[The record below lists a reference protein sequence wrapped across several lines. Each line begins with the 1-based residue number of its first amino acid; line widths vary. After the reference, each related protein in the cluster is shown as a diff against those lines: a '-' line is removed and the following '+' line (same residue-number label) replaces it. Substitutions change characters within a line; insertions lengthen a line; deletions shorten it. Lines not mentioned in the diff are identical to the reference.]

1 MRADFVLDYDVVTVE
16 QPQKLYLMARLAS
29 GPAPVSQRRR
39 PLNLSLVIDRSGSMG
54 GDKIAYTRQAAQF
67 MVQNLGAADTLS
79 VVLYNEHVET
89 LIAPEKVTHKD
100 VINQRIG
107 TIKAKGTTN
116 LSGGWLEGC
125 KHVAQNLD
133 PLSLNRVILMSDGL
147 ANQGVTN
154 TEKLV
159 ALAKQK
165 LEQGISTTTMGLGRD
180 FNEDLLMAMADAGG
194 GAFYFIES
202 PEVAPQIFQ
211 EELQGL
217 LNLVGQNLVVSVELT
232 EHIKNVAQLNAYP
245 MHSDGKRVSFR
256 LGDVFGEEVKTLI
269 LELSIPALHDV
280 GHQQIAVLR
289 FEFDELHEAG
299 SEHRVLE
306 MPIFVNVAPQGQ
318 LPASANSEVQK
329 SVLLL
334 KAAQA
339 RRQAVEAADQG
350 DYKGASQVLRR
361 AAEAI
366 EQSNIDN
373 EELAEES
380 RALVQQAEQME
391 QGKAHYDDYSR
402 KTMST
407 QAIYTM
413 KDKHGS
419 TQALRTRELLRQ
431 MQAEAPERKEGVAP
445 SFAAWNG
452 QTFPLDRDLMRI
464 GRAPQNEIMI
474 DAKSISRFHCQ
485 IKRQGDQLLIEDLD
499 STNGTFVNGVRV
511 QQPTPLSV
519 GDVALLGHETVIF
532 RQTEA

>member
-1 MRADFVLDYDVVTVE
+1 MRADFVLDYDVLTVE
-16 QPQKLYLMARLAS
+16 QPQKVYLMARLES
-29 GPAPVSQRRR
+29 GPAPDSKRRR

-89 LIAPEKVTHKD
+89 LIVPEKVTHKD
-100 VINQRIG
+100 VIGQRISA
-107 TIKAKGTTN
+107 IKAKGTTN

-125 KHVAQNLD
+125 KHVAENLNS
-133 PLSLNRVILMSDGL
+133 LHLNRVILMSDGL
-147 ANQGVTN
+147 ANQGVTSMD
-154 TEKLV
+154 KLV
-159 ALAKQK
+159 AMAKQK
-165 LEQGISTTTMGLGRD
+165 LEEGVSTTTMGLGAD

-217 LNLVGQNLVVSVELT
+217 LNLVGQNLVVSIEPMSHVT
-232 EHIKNVAQLNAYP
+232 NVIQMNAYP
-245 MHSDGKRVSFR
+245 MHSDGRRTSFR

-269 LELSIPALHDV
+269 LELSIPALPDV
-280 GHQQIAVLR
+280 GHKQIAVLR
-289 FEFDELHEAG
+289 FDYDELNEAG
-299 SEHRVLE
+299 TEHRTLE
-306 MPIFVNVAPQGQ
+306 MPIFVNVGPQGQ

-339 RRQAVEAADQG
+339 RREAVDAADRG
-350 DYKGASQVLRR
+350 DYKSASQVLKQ
-361 AAEAI
+361 AADAI
-366 EQSNIDN
+366 EQSAIDN
-373 EELAEES
+373 DQLAEES
-380 RALVQQAEQME
+380 RALSQQAAQME
-391 QGKAHYDDYSR
+391 QGAAQYDDYSR

-445 SFAAWNG
+445 SLASWNG
-452 QTFPLDRDLMRI
+452 QTFTLDRDLMRI
-464 GRAPQNEIMI
+464 GRAPQNEIVI
-474 DAKSISRFHCQ
+474 DARSISRFHCQ
-485 IKRQGDQLLIEDLD
+485 IKRDGGQLVIEDLE
-499 STNGTFVNGVRV
+499 STNGTFVNNVRV
-511 QQPTPLSV
+511 QEPTPLCV

-532 RQTEA
+532 GEVPS

>member
-1 MRADFVLDYDVVTVE
+1 MRADFVLDYDVLTVE
-16 QPQKLYLMARLAS
+16 QPQKLYLMARLVS
-29 GPAPVSQRRR
+29 GPAPASQRRR

-54 GDKIAYTRQAAQF
+54 GDKISFTRQAAQF
-67 MVQNLGAADTLS
+67 MVQNLGASDTLS
-79 VVLYNEHVET
+79 VVLYNEYVET

-100 VINQRIG
+100 VINQRIAAV
-107 TIKAKGTTN
+107 KAKGTTN

-125 KHVAQNLD
+125 NHVAQNLD
-133 PLSLNRVILMSDGL
+133 ALYLNRVILMSDGL
-147 ANQGVTN
+147 ANQGVTS
-154 TEKLV
+154 TDKLV
-159 ALAKQK
+159 AMAKQK
-165 LEQGISTTTMGLGRD
+165 LEQGISTTTMGLGAD

-202 PEVAPQIFQ
+202 PEVTPQIFQ

-217 LNLVGQNLVVSVELT
+217 LNLVGQNLGVSIELT
-232 EHIKNVAQLNAYP
+232 EHVKHVVQLNAYP

-256 LGDVFGEEVKTLI
+256 LGDVFGEEVKNLI

-280 GHQQIAVLR
+280 GHQQIALLR
-289 FEFDELHEAG
+289 FDYDELTEAG
-299 SEHRVLE
+299 TEHRVLE

-318 LPASANSEVQK
+318 LPASANEEVQK

-366 EQSNIDN
+366 EQSNIEN
-373 EELAEES
+373 EQLAEES
-380 RALVQQAEQME
+380 RALSQQAAQME
-391 QGKAHYDDYSR
+391 RGPEQYDDYSR

-431 MQAEAPERKEGVAP
+431 MQGEAPERKEGVTP
-445 SFAAWNG
+445 SVIAWNS
-452 QTFPLDRDLMRI
+452 QTFPLNRDLMRI
-464 GRAPQNEIMI
+464 GRAPQNEIPI

-485 IKRQGDQLLIEDLD
+485 IRRQGDQLLIEDLE

-511 QQPTPLSV
+511 QQSIPLSV
-519 GDVALLGHETVIF
+519 GDVALLGHETLIF
-532 RQTEA
+532 REAQS